1 MRLGLAIMAPV
12 LLASSAAPER
22 RPAQELAGRTAAA
35 PEHCVPMREA
45 SALRV
50 SDSDPHMLLYGSGK
64 TIWANDLGHCS
75 LRRGDVLISEPL
87 GSHYCRGDVIRSVDS
102 VTRTIPGPVCVL
114 GDFVPYTR

>member
-1 MRLGLAIMAPV
+1 MAPV